1 MENVPGCV
9 GVPAFVPFASRESP
23 VGSVPLAS
31 KNVVVPMPPLCV
43 NIWLNGVPTVPVV
56 TAGFVT
62 VMVWQPIIK
71 VKLSDPVQPLES
83 VATTAIVDVPLC
95 VGVPDSVPSAA
106 SVLPFGGRV
115 D

>member
-9 GVPAFVPFASRESP
+9 GVPAIGRCASRESP
-23 VGSVPLAS
+23 VGGVPLAS
-31 KNVVVPMPPLCV
+31 MNVVVPMPPLCV

-83 VATTAIVDVPLC
+83 VATTVIGNVPLC
-95 VGVPDSVPSAA
+95 ACAPHSVPAAA
-106 SVLPFGGRV
+106 S
-115 D
+115 